1 MHKQA
6 IPPQAG
12 NMLVWFITGCASG
25 VGLERAADF
34 PKAIA

>member
-12 NMLVWFITGCASG
+12 AMLVWFITGCSSG
-25 VGLERAADF
+25 FGLEPGADF
-34 PKAIA
+34 PKAMA